1 MDRVTLIR
9 VVSGV
14 MFVIVLFLLIQ
25 RQKSRAKRG

>member
-9 VVSGV
+9 VISGI
-14 MFVIVLFLLIQ
+14 MFVVVLFLLIQ